1 MESTTGDF
9 SDESSSRAS
18 SAGRRGTTRELAL
31 CSTATTRRR
40 NESDDDYLSRVT
52 HLRLQNKGI
61 SSLDNPDVFDA
72 CHSLKVL
79 YLYDNCVESLKGLE
93 KLQQIEQL
101 FADNNLLTTIQGTL
115 SCRRLRKLHLSGN
128 SVSKLRGLETANCLE
143 ELNVARQRL
152 QRGQCFTIEQAS
164 IDGIKDSLVL
174 LDASGNG
181 MGGTEIAGILH
192 LHRLE
197 TLNLAEND
205 IQEMAQARRRV
216 VDLLSSL
223 EVLRD
228 LDLRGNVVSRMAK
241 YFERAV
247 TRCGDLLATLD
258 GKPVHAQHR
267 SMLQRLDRH
276 KRSEARKSAAKT
288 LSRSNTHAP
297 IAEPGAQRE
306 NSARLHDGDFSTGHS
321 HSQHQD
327 PAKKSSMLDL
337 NPSLRTTRAGV
348 RFASSVDTSSSGTSQ
363 DDRNKPLISWASSR

>member
-1 MESTTGDF
+1 MDSNTGDL

-18 SAGRRGTTRELAL
+18 SASRRGTTRELAL

-40 NESDDDYLSRVT
+40 NESDDDYLSRIT

-115 SCRRLRKLHLSGN
+115 SCRRLQKLHLSGN
-128 SVSKLRGLETANCLE
+128 SISKLCGLETANCLE
-143 ELNVARQRL
+143 ELHVARQRL
-152 QRGQCFTIEQAS
+152 QKGQRFTIEQAS
-164 IDGIKDSLVL
+164 IDGIKDSLVV
-174 LDASGNG
+174 LDASGND
-181 MGGTEIAGILH
+181 MGSTEIEGVLH
-192 LHRLE
+192 LYRLE

-205 IQEMAQARRRV
+205 IQEMAQV
-216 VDLLSSL
+216 VDLVSSL

-288 LSRSNTHAP
+288 LAGSNTHAP
-297 IAEPGAQRE
+297 MAEPGTQRGD
-306 NSARLHDGDFSTGHS
+306 SARLDDEAFSNG

-327 PAKKSSMLDL
+327 PAKKSLVLESLKVDL
-337 NPSLRTTRAGV
+337 NPSLRTTRTGV
-348 RFASSVDTSSSGTSQ
+348 RFASSVGTSSGTIQ
-363 DDRNKPLISWASSR
+363 DGREKPLISWAGSR

>member
-1 MESTTGDF
+1 MDSNTGDF

-18 SAGRRGTTRELAL
+18 SASRTTRELAL
-31 CSTATTRRR
+31 CSTATARRR

-115 SCRRLRKLHLSGN
+115 SCRRLRKMHLSGN
-128 SVSKLRGLETANCLE
+128 SISNLCGLETANCLE
-143 ELNVARQRL
+143 ELHVARQRL

-181 MGGTEIAGILH
+181 MGGTEIEGILH
-192 LHRLE
+192 LYRLE

-205 IQEMAQARRRV
+205 IQEMAQA
-216 VDLLSSL
+216 
-223 EVLRD
+223 
-228 LDLRGNVVSRMAK
+228 
-241 YFERAV
+241 
-247 TRCGDLLATLD
+247 
-258 GKPVHAQHR
+258 
-267 SMLQRLDRH
+267 
-276 KRSEARKSAAKT
+276 
-288 LSRSNTHAP
+288 
-297 IAEPGAQRE
+297 
-306 NSARLHDGDFSTGHS
+306 
-321 HSQHQD
+321 
-327 PAKKSSMLDL
+327 
-337 NPSLRTTRAGV
+337 
-348 RFASSVDTSSSGTSQ
+348 
-363 DDRNKPLISWASSR
+363 